1 MRSCR
6 TKITV
11 VTTDEAS
18 SQHILPKSQ
27 VWCQSRCTKSLTYVY
42 LSRTSQFLLSAW
54 RNVSTTNWESHV

>member
-18 SQHILPKSQ
+18 SQHIAEKSS
-27 VWCQSRCTKSLTYVY
+27 VMSKSLYQITYVGI
-42 LSRTSQFLLSAW
+42 LI
-54 RNVSTTNWESHV
+54 TNESVPIVCMKECKYY